1 MNTIKTTPN
10 ALANSVE
17 NERTVRDRIVEYL
30 HRVEIVSDS
39 IALTLLQQ
47 TANALQKRV
56 DTSSLS
62 IIARNSKLNDILQ
75 HMQTSIVKLET
86 KSSYSNAIR
95 KKIKRTS
102 FAMKIIS
109 KDAISSS
116 ERNRQI
122 REFIVNVTDVVKK
135 KIMKIMFTKNIMIKL
150 QKDKKNIGNVIRL
163 VNDFIKIQAEFEK
176 IKKILQ
182 KKTEVIKRLVSSIS
196 IRARIYVVRV
206 NDIKVDHINAN
217 NQKQTIAY
225 LQQINTRLHSELVIK
240 KVVWST
246 KTIREEKMYST
257 LHMKIESVATTNR
270 LLIENLIENF
280 EMKQCE
286 RFIKNCTM
294 LQCMNC
300 RIYEHMTKWCR
311 ILIVCEICA
320 KKNRISE
327 CDSSITRQHKKCVA
341 SVMRK
346 HVIWDSSCKMRMKK
360 KNKTKKARAKRARLY
375 IEEESK
381 KTRSIVI
388 TEQNIDETQR
398 VVSKSWTLVEIKKR
412 KMKKVDISSIKKMTN
427 KIIAFVLMRSSSNLV
442 KNAFESSS

>member
-1 MNTIKTTPN
+1 
-10 ALANSVE
+10 
-17 NERTVRDRIVEYL
+17 
-30 HRVEIVSDS
+30 VSDS

-240 KVVWST
+240 KVV
-246 KTIREEKMYST
+246 
-257 LHMKIESVATTNR
+257 
-270 LLIENLIENF
+270 
-280 EMKQCE
+280 
-286 RFIKNCTM
+286 
-294 LQCMNC
+294 
-300 RIYEHMTKWCR
+300 
-311 ILIVCEICA
+311 
-320 KKNRISE
+320 
-327 CDSSITRQHKKCVA
+327 
-341 SVMRK
+341 
-346 HVIWDSSCKMRMKK
+346 
-360 KNKTKKARAKRARLY
+360 
-375 IEEESK
+375 
-381 KTRSIVI
+381 
-388 TEQNIDETQR
+388 
-398 VVSKSWTLVEIKKR
+398 
-412 KMKKVDISSIKKMTN
+412 
-427 KIIAFVLMRSSSNLV
+427 
-442 KNAFESSS
+442 